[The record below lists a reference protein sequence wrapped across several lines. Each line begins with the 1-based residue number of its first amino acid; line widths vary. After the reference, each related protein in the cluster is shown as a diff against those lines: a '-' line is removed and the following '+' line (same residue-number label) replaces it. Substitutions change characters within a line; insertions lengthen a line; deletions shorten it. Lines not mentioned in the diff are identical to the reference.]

1 MRVVTLVLAFVL
13 AAGPALA
20 QEQPSIRSS
29 IEHAAAA
36 ASSEPSSDTSRH
48 PLFWSGLALAAAGTM
63 VAILG
68 TTAFKSEE
76 TASGNAPTGSFQGCE
91 ALKSNPVYAANQCDV
106 LKGPNPGIVWSGIGV
121 ASLGITLMALQRAH
135 SSIEI
140 GPGAVRVQHR
150 IKF

>member
-1 MRVVTLVLAFVL
+1 MQVSRQFRAFVFSDRRVGTLCFRQGRCDRDRSISGNEYNPGVPRGSPHTSGGVMRVVTLVLAFVL

-76 TASGNAPTGSFQGCE
+76 T
-91 ALKSNPVYAANQCDV
+91 
-106 LKGPNPGIVWSGIGV
+106 
-121 ASLGITLMALQRAH
+121 
-135 SSIEI
+135 
-140 GPGAVRVQHR
+140 
-150 IKF
+150 